1 MQKTIKNFKNPINMS
16 LGAIKLLYKDI
27 FMLAHSSKN
36 SGFGDGENVAVGVVH
51 SVLHITR
58 IQSP

>member
-1 MQKTIKNFKNPINMS
+1 MS